1 MTAHCELTRAA
12 NKAIQ
17 GVRRDDFC
25 SNQIRIVAHCRLSGR
40 IGIARS
46 AAMRSRL
53 SAVDAEELATL
64 QVFADIP
71 VEDLA
76 TLAVNLKPLRA
87 AAGEVLM
94 RQGERAESFSII
106 TSGESRSGT
115 SPRTDRSW

>member
-1 MTAHCELTRAA
+1 MTSAATR
-12 NKAIQ
+12 
-17 GVRRDDFC
+17 
-25 SNQIRIVAHCRLSGR
+25 SIVAHCRLSGR

-106 TSGESRSGT
+106 TSGRVEIRHVATDGQVVVTELSSGT
-115 SPRTDRSW
+115 MMSAKSLCCETH